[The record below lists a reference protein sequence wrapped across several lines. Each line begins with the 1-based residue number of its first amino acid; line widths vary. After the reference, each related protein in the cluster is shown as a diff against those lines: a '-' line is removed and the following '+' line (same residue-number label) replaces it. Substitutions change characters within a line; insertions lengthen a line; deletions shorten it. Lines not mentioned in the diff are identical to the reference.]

1 MLNNRILIIVTTIIL
16 IVALVIG
23 AFYIFGTD
31 EQNNPAETTTTQATT
46 NGGLHFDHVTGDA
59 VIDFDDGNE
68 KYLDTSLVA
77 YLERMEKGVPA
88 IDKNGNYYCDE
99 NGELIYDISKEK
111 DLEPV
116 LDNLILLINHF
127 AKEQY
132 SVDALW
138 QIQRFYVQYYD
149 RFGGASF
156 DELAEKLSACFPRG
170 GADAETLADTLK
182 NVFGF
187 SRGDGFS
194 FVFKPFEV
202 AKISVPFCD
211 VLPKEIEL
219 NEDLE
224 LFCIYD
230 NWKNE
235 DDDGYERN
243 LEGWLHN
250 VIAVAS
256 EAELSAEETVAAQI
270 LYAGSLADAEYSAD
284 WSEALIR
291 CMKTENMT
299 YDNFKIAVEAEFGV
313 SIDGNVP
320 LQEYF
325 DAIGAEVSE

>member
-1 MLNNRILIIVTTIIL
+1 MHNKITMVIVSL
-16 IVALVIG
+16 VLVAASVIG
-23 AFYIFGTD
+23 AVFIFGGNTD
-31 EQNNPAETTTTQATT
+31 TPPAETTAIQATT
-46 NGGLHFDHVTGDA
+46 NGGLHFDHITGDA

-88 IDKNGNYYCDE
+88 VYENGNYYCDE
-99 NGELIYDISKEK
+99 NGEIMYDTSKEK

-156 DELAEKLSACFPRG
+156 DELAEKISVCFPRG
-170 GADAETLADTLK
+170 GADAETLADTVQR
-182 NVFGF
+182 VFGF
-187 SRGDGFS
+187 SRGDGFA

-211 VLPKEIEL
+211 VLPKEVEL
-219 NEDLE
+219 SEELE
-224 LFCIYD
+224 LFCVYD
-230 NWKNE
+230 YWINE

-270 LYAGSLADAEYSAD
+270 LYADSLADAEYRAD
-284 WSEALIR
+284 WDEALIR

-313 SIDGNVP
+313 SIDGNIP

-325 DAIGAEVSE
+325 EAIGTEVSE

>member
-1 MLNNRILIIVTTIIL
+1 MHNKITMV
-16 IVALVIG
+16 IVALVLVAASVIG
-23 AFYIFGTD
+23 AVFVFGRNTD
-31 EQNNPAETTTTQATT
+31 TLPTETTAIQATT

-77 YLERMEKGVPA
+77 YLERMEKGIPSV
-88 IDKNGNYYCDE
+88 DENGNYYCDE
-99 NGELIYDISKEK
+99 NGEIMYDTSKEK

-156 DELAEKLSACFPRG
+156 AELAEKLSVCFPIG
-170 GADAETLADTLK
+170 GADAETLSDTVQR
-182 NVFGF
+182 VFGF
-187 SRGDGFS
+187 SRGDGFA
-194 FVFKPFEV
+194 FVFSPFEV

-211 VLPKEIEL
+211 VLPKEVEL
-219 NEDLE
+219 SEELE

-256 EAELSAEETVAAQI
+256 EAELSIEETVAAQI
-270 LYAGSLADAEYSAD
+270 LYAGSLADAEYRAD

-291 CMKTENMT
+291 CMKTENKT
-299 YDNFKIAVEAEFGV
+299 YDNFKIAVETEFGV

-325 DAIGAEVSE
+325 EAIGTEVSE

>member
-1 MLNNRILIIVTTIIL
+1 MHNKITIV
-16 IVALVIG
+16 IVSLVLVTASVIG
-23 AFYIFGTD
+23 AVFIFGGNTD
-31 EQNNPAETTTTQATT
+31 TPPAETTAIQATT
-46 NGGLHFDHVTGDA
+46 NGGLHFDHITGDA
-59 VIDFDDGNE
+59 VINFDEGNE

-88 IDKNGNYYCDE
+88 VDENGNYYCDE
-99 NGELIYDISKEK
+99 NGEIVYDTSKEK
-111 DLEPV
+111 ELEPV

-127 AKEQY
+127 AEEQY

-170 GADAETLADTLK
+170 GADAETLADTVQR
-182 NVFGF
+182 VFGF
-187 SRGDGFS
+187 SRGDGFA

-202 AKISVPFCD
+202 AKISIPFCD
-211 VLPKEIEL
+211 VLSQEVEL

-270 LYAGSLADAEYSAD
+270 LYAGSLADAEYRAD
-284 WSEALIR
+284 WDEALIR
-291 CMKTENMT
+291 CMKTENIT

-313 SIDGNVP
+313 SIDGNIP

-325 DAIGAEVSE
+325 EAIGTEVSE

>member
-1 MLNNRILIIVTTIIL
+1 
-16 IVALVIG
+16 
-23 AFYIFGTD
+23 
-31 EQNNPAETTTTQATT
+31 
-46 NGGLHFDHVTGDA
+46 
-59 VIDFDDGNE
+59 
-68 KYLDTSLVA
+68 
-77 YLERMEKGVPA
+77 
-88 IDKNGNYYCDE
+88 
-99 NGELIYDISKEK
+99 
-111 DLEPV
+111 
-116 LDNLILLINHF
+116 
-127 AKEQY
+127 
-132 SVDALW
+132 
-138 QIQRFYVQYYD
+138 
-149 RFGGASF
+149 
-156 DELAEKLSACFPRG
+156 
-170 GADAETLADTLK
+170 
-182 NVFGF
+182 VFGF
-187 SRGDGFS
+187 SRGDGFA

-224 LFCIYD
+224 LFCIYN

-270 LYAGSLADAEYSAD
+270 LYAGSLADAEYRAD
-284 WSEALIR
+284 WSEALIK
-291 CMKTENMT
+291 CMKIENMT

-325 DAIGAEVSE
+325 EAIGTEVSK

>member
-1 MLNNRILIIVTTIIL
+1 MRNKITMVIVSL
-16 IVALVIG
+16 VLVAASVIG
-23 AFYIFGTD
+23 AVFIFGGNADIPPT
-31 EQNNPAETTTTQATT
+31 ETTATQATT

-88 IDKNGNYYCDE
+88 VDENGNYYYDE
-99 NGELIYDISKEK
+99 NGGLVYDTSKEK

-132 SVDALW
+132 SADALW

-156 DELAEKLSACFPRG
+156 DELAEKVSACFPRG
-170 GADAETLADTLK
+170 GADAETLADTVLS
-182 NVFGF
+182 VFGF
-187 SRGDGFS
+187 SRGDGFA

-219 NEDLE
+219 NEELE
-224 LFCIYD
+224 LLCIYD

-250 VIAVAS
+250 VIALAS
-256 EAELSAEETVAAQI
+256 EAELSAEETIAAQI
-270 LYAGSLADAEYSAD
+270 LYAGSLADAEYRAD
-284 WSEALIR
+284 WGEVLIR

-299 YDNFKIAVEAEFGV
+299 YDNFKIAVEADFGV

-325 DAIGAEVSE
+325 EAISMEVSE

>member
-1 MLNNRILIIVTTIIL
+1 MHNKITIV
-16 IVALVIG
+16 IVSLVLVAASVIG
-23 AFYIFGTD
+23 AVFIFGGNTD
-31 EQNNPAETTTTQATT
+31 TPPAETTATQATT
-46 NGGLHFDHVTGDA
+46 NDGLHFDHITGDA
-59 VIDFDDGNE
+59 VIDFDEGNE
-68 KYLDTSLVA
+68 KYLDTSLIV

-88 IDKNGNYYCDE
+88 VDENGNYYCDE
-99 NGELIYDISKEK
+99 NGELIYDTSKEK

-132 SVDALW
+132 SVDAIW

-156 DELAEKLSACFPRG
+156 AELTEKISACFPRG
-170 GADAETLADTLK
+170 GADAETLADTIQS
-182 NVFGF
+182 VFGF
-187 SRGDGFS
+187 SRGDGFA

-202 AKISVPFCD
+202 AKISITFCD
-211 VLPKEIEL
+211 VRPKEAAL
-219 NEDLE
+219 SADLE

-250 VIAVAS
+250 VIALAS
-256 EAELSAEETVAAQI
+256 EAELSAEETIAAQI
-270 LYAGSLADAEYSAD
+270 LYAGSLADAEYRAD
-284 WSEALIR
+284 WGEVLIR

-299 YDNFKIAVEAEFGV
+299 YDNFKIAVEADFGV

-325 DAIGAEVSE
+325 EAISMEVSE

>member
-1 MLNNRILIIVTTIIL
+1 MHNKITIV
-16 IVALVIG
+16 IVALVLVAASVIG
-23 AFYIFGTD
+23 AVFVFGG
-31 EQNNPAETTTTQATT
+31 NAETPPTETTATHATT

-59 VIDFDDGNE
+59 VIDFDEGNE

-88 IDKNGNYYCDE
+88 VDENGNYYCDE
-99 NGELIYDISKEK
+99 NGEIMYDTSKEK

-127 AKEQY
+127 AEEQY

-156 DELAEKLSACFPRG
+156 AELAEKLSVCFPRG
-170 GADAETLADTLK
+170 GADAETLADTVQR
-182 NVFGF
+182 VFGF
-187 SRGDGFS
+187 SRGDGFA

-224 LFCIYD
+224 LFCIYN

-243 LEGWLHN
+243 LEGWIHN
-250 VIAVAS
+250 VIAIAS

-270 LYAGSLADAEYSAD
+270 LYAGSLADAEYRAD
-284 WSEALIR
+284 WSEALIK
-291 CMKTENMT
+291 CMKIENMT

-325 DAIGAEVSE
+325 EAIGTEVSE

>member
-1 MLNNRILIIVTTIIL
+1 MHNKITIIIVSL
-16 IVALVIG
+16 VLVAASVIG
-23 AFYIFGTD
+23 AVFVFGGNADTL
-31 EQNNPAETTTTQATT
+31 PTETTATQATT

-59 VIDFDDGNE
+59 VIDFDEGKE

-88 IDKNGNYYCDE
+88 VDENGNYYCDE
-99 NGELIYDISKEK
+99 NGEIMYDTSKEK

-127 AKEQY
+127 AEEQY
-132 SVDALW
+132 SVDALC

-156 DELAEKLSACFPRG
+156 AELAEKLSVCFPRG
-170 GADAETLADTLK
+170 GADAETLSDTVQR
-182 NVFGF
+182 VFGF
-187 SRGDGFS
+187 SRGDGFA

-243 LEGWLHN
+243 LEVWLHN
-250 VIAVAS
+250 VIALAK
-256 EAELSAEETVAAQI
+256 EAELSDEETVAAQI
-270 LYAGSLADAEYSAD
+270 LYAGSLADAEYRAD
-284 WSEALIR
+284 WGEALIR

-325 DAIGAEVSE
+325 EAIGTEVSE

>member
-1 MLNNRILIIVTTIIL
+1 MQNKITMV
-16 IVALVIG
+16 IVALVLVAASVIG
-23 AFYIFGTD
+23 AVFIFGGNTYT
-31 EQNNPAETTTTQATT
+31 PPTETTAIQATT
-46 NGGLHFDHVTGDA
+46 NGGLHFDHITGDA
-59 VIDFDDGNE
+59 VIDFDKGNE
-68 KYLDTSLVA
+68 KYLDTSLIA

-88 IDKNGNYYCDE
+88 VDENGNYYCDE
-99 NGELIYDISKEK
+99 NGDLVYDTSKEK

-132 SVDALW
+132 SVDAIW

-156 DELAEKLSACFPRG
+156 AELAENLSACFPRG
-170 GADAETLADTLK
+170 GADAETLADTVLR
-182 NVFGF
+182 VFGF
-187 SRGDGFS
+187 SRGDGFA

-243 LEGWLHN
+243 LEGWIHN

-256 EAELSAEETVAAQI
+256 EAELSIEETIAAQI
-270 LYAGSLADAEYSAD
+270 LYAGSLADAEYRAD
-284 WSEALIR
+284 WGEALIR

-313 SIDGNVP
+313 SIDGNIP

-325 DAIGAEVSE
+325 KAIGTEVSE

>member
-1 MLNNRILIIVTTIIL
+1 MHNKITMV
-16 IVALVIG
+16 IVALVLVAASVIG
-23 AFYIFGTD
+23 AVFVFGRNTD
-31 EQNNPAETTTTQATT
+31 TPPTETTATQATT
-46 NGGLHFDHVTGDA
+46 NGGLHFGHIKGDA
-59 VIDFDDGNE
+59 VIDFDKGNE
-68 KYLDTSLVA
+68 KYLDTSLIA

-88 IDKNGNYYCDE
+88 VDENGNYYCDE
-99 NGELIYDISKEK
+99 NGEIMYDTSKEK

-156 DELAEKLSACFPRG
+156 DELAEKFSVCFPRG
-170 GADAETLADTLK
+170 GADAETLADTIQS
-182 NVFGF
+182 VFGF
-187 SRGDGFS
+187 SRGDGFA

-202 AKISVPFCD
+202 AKISIPFCD
-211 VLPKEIEL
+211 VRPKEAAL
-219 NEDLE
+219 SADLE

-243 LEGWLHN
+243 LDGWLHN
-250 VIAVAS
+250 VIALAS
-256 EAELSAEETVAAQI
+256 EAELSAEETIAAQI
-270 LYAGSLADAEYSAD
+270 LYAGSLADAEYRAD
-284 WSEALIR
+284 WGEVLIR

-299 YDNFKIAVEAEFGV
+299 YDNFKIAVEADFGV

-325 DAIGAEVSE
+325 EAISMEVSE

>member
-1 MLNNRILIIVTTIIL
+1 MHNKITMV
-16 IVALVIG
+16 IVALVLVAASVIG
-23 AFYIFGTD
+23 AVFVFGGNTD
-31 EQNNPAETTTTQATT
+31 TPPTETTATQATT

-77 YLERMEKGVPA
+77 YLERMEKGIPSV
-88 IDKNGNYYCDE
+88 DENGNYYCDE
-99 NGELIYDISKEK
+99 NGEIMYDTSKEK

-132 SVDALW
+132 SVDAIW

-149 RFGGASF
+149 RFGGAYF
-156 DELAEKLSACFPRG
+156 GELAEKLSVCFPRG
-170 GADAETLADTLK
+170 GADADTLADTVQR
-182 NVFGF
+182 VFGF
-187 SRGDGFS
+187 SRGDGFA

-202 AKISVPFCD
+202 AKISIPFCD

-219 NEDLE
+219 SEDLE
-224 LFCIYD
+224 LFCVYD

-270 LYAGSLADAEYSAD
+270 LYAGSLADAEYRAD

-291 CMKTENMT
+291 CMKTENKT

-325 DAIGAEVSE
+325 EAIGTEVSE

>member
-1 MLNNRILIIVTTIIL
+1 MHNKITMVIVSL
-16 IVALVIG
+16 VLVAASVIG
-23 AFYIFGTD
+23 AVFVFGGNTD
-31 EQNNPAETTTTQATT
+31 TLPAETTATQATT
-46 NGGLHFDHVTGDA
+46 NGGLHFGHVTGDA

-68 KYLDTSLVA
+68 KYLDTSLIA

-88 IDKNGNYYCDE
+88 VDENGNYYCDE
-99 NGELIYDISKEK
+99 NGEIMYDTSKEK

-156 DELAEKLSACFPRG
+156 DELAEKFSVCFPGG
-170 GADAETLADTLK
+170 GADAETLADTVQS
-182 NVFGF
+182 VFGF
-187 SRGDGFS
+187 NRGDGFA

-202 AKISVPFCD
+202 AKISIPFCD
-211 VLPKEIEL
+211 VRPKEAAL
-219 NEDLE
+219 SADLE

-250 VIAVAS
+250 VIAAVS
-256 EAELSAEETVAAQI
+256 ESELSAEETIAAQI
-270 LYAGSLADAEYSAD
+270 LYAGSLADAEYLAD
-284 WSEALIR
+284 WGEALIR

-325 DAIGAEVSE
+325 EAIGTEVSK

>member
-1 MLNNRILIIVTTIIL
+1 MHNKITIV
-16 IVALVIG
+16 IVALVLVAASVIG
-23 AFYIFGTD
+23 AVFVFGGKTD
-31 EQNNPAETTTTQATT
+31 TPPTETTATQATT

-59 VIDFDDGNE
+59 VIDFDEGNE

-77 YLERMEKGVPA
+77 YLERMEKGVPTV
-88 IDKNGNYYCDE
+88 DENGNYYCDE
-99 NGELIYDISKEK
+99 NGEIMYDTSKEK

-132 SVDALW
+132 SVDAIW

-156 DELAEKLSACFPRG
+156 DELTEKLSVCFPRG
-170 GADAETLADTLK
+170 GADAETLADTVQS
-182 NVFGF
+182 VFGF
-187 SRGDGFS
+187 SRGDGFA

-202 AKISVPFCD
+202 AKISIPFCD

-219 NEDLE
+219 SEDLE

-230 NWKNE
+230 NWKTE
-235 DDDGYERN
+235 EDDGYERN
-243 LEGWLHN
+243 LEGWFHN
-250 VIAVAS
+250 VIALAS

-270 LYAGSLADAEYSAD
+270 LYAGSLADAEYRAD
-284 WSEALIR
+284 WGAALIR

-313 SIDGNVP
+313 SIDGNLP

-325 DAIGAEVSE
+325 EAIGTEVSE